1 MSHRAHVVLGIV
13 LRTCGLAA
21 IYLLVLTSLDP
32 GDVAFGLV
40 LGLVIVLGLRARS
53 VDAHEHSPLPVVLR
67 AAVGLVTG
75 TAREMLIGTWR
86 AARFCLDAAAKP
98 GFVEIPRGDRSNRGV
113 ALWGVLTGE
122 APDEY
127 PVDVDDERGVLIVHL
142 VDASDP
148 DAVRERHRQAHERT
162 LRHLVP

>member
-1 MSHRAHVVLGIV
+1 MSHRGRVASGIL

-32 GDVAFGLV
+32 GDIGVGLL
-40 LGLVIVLGLRARS
+40 LGLAIVLGLRA
-53 VDAHEHSPLPVVLR
+53 HSIDSRVHRPVPVVLR
-67 AAVGLVTG
+67 AAVALVAG
-75 TAREMLIGTWR
+75 TALEVVLGSWR
-86 AARFCLDAAAKP
+86 VVRFCLNGAARP
-98 GFVEIPRGDRSNRGV
+98 GFVEIPRDDRSHRGV
-113 ALWGVLTGE
+113 ALWGVMTGE

-148 DAVRERHRQAHERT
+148 DAVRERHHRVHERS

>member
-1 MSHRAHVVLGIV
+1 MSHRGYVALGIL
-13 LRTCGLAA
+13 LRTCGLAS

-32 GDVAFGLV
+32 GDVA
-40 LGLVIVLGLRARS
+40 LGLLLGLAIVVGLRVHS
-53 VDAHEHSPLPVVLR
+53 VDSRVHPPVLVVLR
-67 AAVGLVTG
+67 AVIAMMVG
-75 TAREMLIGTWR
+75 TAREMVIGSWR
-86 AARFCLDAAAKP
+86 AVRFCLGGPAAP
-98 GFVEIPRGDRSNRGV
+98 GFVEIPRGDRSHRGV

-142 VDASDP
+142 VDARDP
-148 DAVRERHRQAHERT
+148 DSVRERHGRAHERT

>member
-1 MSHRAHVVLGIV
+1 MSHRAHVVVGIV
-13 LRTCGLAA
+13 LRTCGLTA

-32 GDVAFGLV
+32 GDVAFGLALSLV
-40 LGLVIVLGLRARS
+40 LVLGLRARS
-53 VDAHEHSPLPVVLR
+53 VDPHEHPAPSVVLR
-67 AAVGLVTG
+67 AAASMVVG
-75 TAREMLIGTWR
+75 TAREMVIGSWR
-86 AARFCLDAAAKP
+86 AVRFCLNGAAQP
-98 GFVEIPRGDRSNRGV
+98 GFVEIPRDGRSHRGV

-127 PVDVDDERGVLIVHL
+127 PVDVDDERAVLIVHL

-148 DAVRERHRQAHERT
+148 DAVRERHRRTHERT

>member
-1 MSHRAHVVLGIV
+1 MSHRGHVALGIL

-21 IYLLVLTSLDP
+21 IYLLVLTSVDP
-32 GDVAFGLV
+32 GDVAFGLL
-40 LGLVIVLGLRARS
+40 LGLALVLGLRARS
-53 VDAHEHSPLPVVLR
+53 VDVHAHPPLSVVIR
-67 AAVGLVTG
+67 AATAMIVG
-75 TAREMLIGTWR
+75 TAYEMVIGSWR
-86 AARFCLDAAAKP
+86 AVRFCIKGGANP
-98 GFVEIPRGDRSNRGV
+98 GFVEIPRGDRSHRGV

-148 DAVRERHRQAHERT
+148 DAVRERHRRNERT
-162 LRHLVP
+162 LRHLVS